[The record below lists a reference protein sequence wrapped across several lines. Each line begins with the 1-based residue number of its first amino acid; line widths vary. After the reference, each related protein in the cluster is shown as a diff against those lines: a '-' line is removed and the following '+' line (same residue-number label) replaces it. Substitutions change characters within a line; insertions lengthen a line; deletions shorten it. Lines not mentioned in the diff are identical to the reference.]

1 MTAPVLALSF
11 VTLLLPRFATQMLA
25 PSKQMASGWVPAV

>member
-11 VTLLLPRFATQMLA
+11 DTLLPPAFATQMLA
-25 PSKQMASGWVPAV
+25 PSKQRASGYVPTV

>member
-11 VTLLLPRFATQMLA
+11 VTLPLPLFAVQMLA
-25 PSKQMASGWVPAV
+25 PSKQTA

>member
-25 PSKQMASGWVPAV
+25 PSKQTATGAIPTV